1 MTALLDLPQHL
12 GALGAGHLP
21 TPHLALLGLNL
32 EQILQDAG
40 PWVLGIVAVIVFI
53 ESGVLFPFLPGD
65 SLLFT
70 TGMLHQQLNLNLA
83 VLLLVIFL
91 SAFLGDQTGY
101 FLGRQFGR
109 RLFSPTG
116 RVLNYENLDKANDFF
131 NRYGGKA
138 MILARFVPIIR
149 TFTPLAAG
157 MAGYR
162 YRTFLKWEITGAA
175 SWTLLLT
182 FAGVLLGNI
191 AFIRDHIDLIVVVI
205 VLVSVIPVAVE
216 VLRERK
222 KAKARAELYG
232 EQTPEA

>member
-1 MTALLDLPQHL
+1 MTALLDLASHATAFHAPV
-12 GALGAGHLP
+12 
-21 TPHLALLGLNL
+21 PHLALLGLNL

-70 TGMLHQQLNLNLA
+70 TGMLHTQLHLNLV
-83 VLLLVIFL
+83 VLLVVIFL

-101 FLGRQFGR
+101 ALGKYFGR
-109 RLFSPTG
+109 RLFSPRG
-116 RVLNYENLDKANDFF
+116 RVLNYENLDKASDFF
-131 NRYGGKA
+131 DRYGGKA
-138 MILARFVPIIR
+138 MILARFVPIVR

-175 SWTLLLT
+175 CWTLLLT
-182 FAGVLLGNI
+182 LAGVLLGNV
-191 AFIRDHIDLIVVVI
+191 AFIRDHIDLIVVLLVLLSLVPI
-205 VLVSVIPVAVE
+205 VFE
-216 VLRERK
+216 VLKERK
-222 KAKARAELYG
+222 KAQRLAEGLV
-232 EQTPEA
+232 EDLSEDQ